1 MALKGLQVIELAG
14 LAPAPFCGM
23 VLADFGASVIKIER
37 AGDGGGGFERLDCLA
52 NGKKSLAL
60 NLKSPKGVQILR
72 KLCSGS
78 DVLIEPYRKGV
89 MEKLGLGPNVLLSD
103 NPRLVYA
110 RLTGFGQSGP
120 FSEMAGHDINYLAM
134 SGLLS
139 LMGRKSDAPIA
150 PLNLAADFGG
160 GGLMCA
166 LGILMALLERHKSGK
181 GQVIDASMVEGVAY
195 LGSWLFRSQHLPFWG
210 QPRGQNLLD
219 TGTHFYE
226 TYETKDGKYLAV
238 GALEPQ
244 FYLKLLE
251 GLGLS
256 ESEVSQFGDHESK
269 KNIFAKRF
277 KEKTLK
283 EWCEVFDMTDAC
295 VTPVLSVQEAHEHPH
310 NVERQSFVQFS
321 DSSYMVP
328 KPAPQLSRTPGKSMA
343 SLPSP
348 SVGQHTRDILRT
360 LGFTPSEI
368 TNLEKEGIVKSVS
381 DKAKL

>member
-1 MALKGLQVIELAG
+1 MGSTC
-14 LAPAPFCGM
+14 CG
-23 VLADFGASVIKIER
+23 S
-37 AGDGGGGFERLDCLA
+37 
-52 NGKKSLAL
+52 
-60 NLKSPKGVQILR
+60 
-72 KLCSGS
+72 
-78 DVLIEPYRKGV
+78 YGV